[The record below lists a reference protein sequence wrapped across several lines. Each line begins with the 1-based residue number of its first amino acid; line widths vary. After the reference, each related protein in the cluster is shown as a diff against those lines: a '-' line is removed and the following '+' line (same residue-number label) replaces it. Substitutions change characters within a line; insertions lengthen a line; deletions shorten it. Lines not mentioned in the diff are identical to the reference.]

1 MTWYRWNPIELQC
14 ISWSEKGRQCLV
26 FIHFSLV
33 THWFMG
39 YYPISSVILGLRDT
53 AINKLCSWEGAMDR
67 EWVTEA
73 IVKRNEADEK
83 DRRK

>member
-1 MTWYRWNPIELQC
+1 
-14 ISWSEKGRQCLV
+14 
-26 FIHFSLV
+26 
-33 THWFMG
+33 MG